1 MPAPR
6 AEWGHRAV
14 AIPAAWAGSFF
25 LLAWLLATQQT
36 VPGDTIPVET
46 PSIGILLGIP
56 TALALAS
63 IFGMVLSGLPIL
75 GGVAFMAWLGR
86 WSPGLRHPAIWA
98 LAGAAICGGFAI
110 DPSDAELSPPAL
122 ALVFT
127 GAACA
132 ALARRYVH
140 WPDVEE

>member
-1 MPAPR
+1 MPVPR

-25 LLAWLLATQQT
+25 LLACLLATQQT
-36 VPGDTIPVET
+36 MPGDTIPVEL
-46 PSIGILLGIP
+46 PSIEFVLGLF
-56 TALALAS
+56 AAAALAS
-63 IFGMVLSGLPIL
+63 IFGMLLSAIPIL
-75 GGVAFMAWLGR
+75 GGVAFMATVGR

-98 LAGAAICGGFAI
+98 LAGAAMCAGAVLGPGGGA
-110 DPSDAELSPPAL
+110 DSPPAL

-140 WPDVEE
+140 WPEFEE

>member
-1 MPAPR
+1 MPVPR

-25 LLAWLLATQQT
+25 LLACLLAMQQT
-36 VPGDTIPVET
+36 TAGDTIPVEA
-46 PSIGILLGIP
+46 PSIEILLGIP
-56 TALALAS
+56 AALALAS
-63 IFGMVLSGLPIL
+63 IFGMVLSALPIL
-75 GGVAFMAWLGR
+75 GGVAIMAAVGR

-98 LAGAAICGGFAI
+98 LAGAAICGALVI
-110 DPSDAELSPPAL
+110 DPSEAELSPPAL

-140 WPDVEE
+140 WPEFEE